1 MIRMEHNEEK
11 WIFPFVKYSLSKVKP
26 KSPLIIQLHGAGE
39 GGRGKDELKK
49 VEVNGF
55 SKYLE
60 TINEDCVVVMP
71 QCPNETFWVARIESL
86 ISFIEQV
93 IKEYD
98 IDEDR
103 VYLTGNSMGG
113 YGTWFAAM
121 ARPDMF
127 AAIAPM
133 CGGGMAWKANVLKMP
148 VWAFHGID
156 DETVSVTQSDEMIE
170 KLRVFNPDVKYTRI
184 DGVGHYVYK
193 DTFNKELFEW
203 LLSKKKNKE

>member
-39 GGRGKDELKK
+39 GGRGKEELKK

-86 ISFIEQV
+86 ISLIEQV

-103 VYLTGNSMGG
+103 VYLTGNSMGATEPG
-113 YGTWFAAM
+113 
-121 ARPDMF
+121 
-127 AAIAPM
+127 
-133 CGGGMAWKANVLKMP
+133 
-148 VWAFHGID
+148 
-156 DETVSVTQSDEMIE
+156 
-170 KLRVFNPDVKYTRI
+170 
-184 DGVGHYVYK
+184 
-193 DTFNKELFEW
+193 
-203 LLSKKKNKE
+203 LLLWQDPICLPQ